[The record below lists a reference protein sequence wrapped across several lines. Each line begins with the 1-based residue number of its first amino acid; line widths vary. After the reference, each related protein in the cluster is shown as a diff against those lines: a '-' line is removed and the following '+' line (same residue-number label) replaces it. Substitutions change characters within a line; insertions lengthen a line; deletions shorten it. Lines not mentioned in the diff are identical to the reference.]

1 MFKSVILIVMDG
13 WGLSGRRDDN
23 PTATANLPVIN
34 KLMETAPLTM
44 LSTSGSDVGLP
55 GGQMGNSEVGHLTMG
70 AGRVV
75 LQELTRINKAI
86 DSGEL
91 ASNPNL
97 VAMLDDIKGRGS
109 ALHLMG
115 LLSDGGVHSHQE
127 HLYALMRI
135 AKDFGIGKVFIHA
148 ILDGRDTPPRS
159 GKGYM
164 QALLSKIDEIGIGQ
178 VATVSGRFYSMDRDK
193 RYERVELAYRAI
205 AEGKGVEAADPL
217 AAIEASYAGEET
229 DEFMRPVVIVS
240 DGLDLAGPV
249 GAAGAVGAISDGDG
263 FIFFNYRADRAR
275 EITES
280 FVLDDFTGFKRE
292 KRQALPDF
300 LTMTEYDATLPVKN
314 IFPPQHHANILGEV
328 ISKNGISQFRVAE
341 TEKYAHVTFFF
352 NGGREEP
359 FAGEE
364 RLLLPSQRDVAT
376 YDQAPQM
383 RAAEIAEATV
393 ARMDE
398 INDGFILVNFANCDM
413 VGHTGDMDAAVIACE
428 AVDAGVGK
436 ILEKAREKGV
446 AVIITADHGNVEQM
460 IDYTRNCP
468 YTAHTTNPVPFIY
481 VDKDAVGVRLTEG
494 GLADVAPT
502 ILKVMGLVIPVEMTG
517 KPLF

>member
-1 MFKSVILIVMDG
+1 MTKPVILIVMDG
-13 WGLSGRRDDN
+13 WGLSSRRDDN

-34 KLMETAPLTM
+34 RLMETMPLTM

-75 LQELTRINKAI
+75 FQELTRINRAI
-86 DSGEL
+86 ESGEL
-91 ASNPNL
+91 ATNPKL
-97 VAMLDDIKGRGS
+97 VALLEDIKDRGS

-127 HLYALMRI
+127 HLYALMRV
-135 AKDFGIGKVFIHA
+135 AKDFGIGKVFIDA
-148 ILDGRDTPPRS
+148 ILDGRDTPPKS

-164 QALLSKIDEIGIGQ
+164 QALLGKIDEIGIGQ
-178 VATVSGRFYSMDRDK
+178 VATVSGRFYAMDRDK

-205 AEGKGVEAADPL
+205 AEGKGAEAGDPL

-229 DEFMRPVVIVS
+229 DEFMRPAVITDS
-240 DGLDLAGPV
+240 AGPV
-249 GAAGAVGAISDGDG
+249 GAIGDGDG

-280 FVLDDFTGFKRE
+280 FVLDDFTGFQRKKRPPLS
-292 KRQALPDF
+292 AF
-300 LTMTEYDATLPVKN
+300 LTMTEYDATLPVN
-314 IFPPQHHANILGEV
+314 SIFSPEHHANILGEV
-328 ISKNGISQFRVAE
+328 ISKNGVGQFRIAE

-359 FAGEE
+359 FVGEE
-364 RLLLPSQRDVAT
+364 RLLLPSPRDVAT
-376 YDQAPQM
+376 YDLAPRM

-393 ARMDE
+393 KRMDE
-398 INDGFILVNFANCDM
+398 VDDGFILVNFANCDM
-413 VGHTGDMDAAVIACE
+413 VGHTGNMDAAVIACE

-436 ILEKAREKGV
+436 ILDKAREKGV
-446 AVIITADHGNVEQM
+446 AVMITADHGNVEQM
-460 IDYTRNCP
+460 IDYARNCP
-468 YTAHTTNPVPFIY
+468 YTAHTTNPVPLIY
-481 VDKDAVGVRLTEG
+481 VDKDAVGVHLKEG
-494 GLADVAPT
+494 GLADIAPT
-502 ILKVMGLVIPVEMTG
+502 VLKVMGLVIPVEMTG
-517 KPLF
+517 KPLI